1 MRKLLTLLILSCWFA
16 IDLQAQQ
23 QPVTDLYLFE
33 GLVLNPAYAGSQV
46 QFSTSLIHRDQW
58 VNFPGAP
65 VTDMFSMHAAFV
77 DSKVGVGVLL
87 SNDRIGIHND
97 LGFYG
102 MFAYRITTS
111 AGVLSAGLQGGFN
124 NINTDFDKLN
134 IKDASDN
141 LLQGKVS
148 ALNPNFGAGLY
159 FTSTNNRSFA
169 GLSVPYILN
178 SQFVEVESVLSE
190 ARRYRYYYLYGG
202 TTFRA
207 GANIKV
213 KPSVLLRFQEGAP
226 LTFDLT
232 FAAVFYDVMKIGA
245 TYRLNDNFT
254 FLVDMELLEPLHIGY
269 AYEYTL
275 SEIRRYSA
283 GTHEIMINFRFK
295 SERAHGQGV
304 NCPAYY

>member
-1 MRKLLTLLILSCWFA
+1 
-16 IDLQAQQ
+16 
-23 QPVTDLYLFE
+23 
-33 GLVLNPAYAGSQV
+33 
-46 QFSTSLIHRDQW
+46 
-58 VNFPGAP
+58 
-65 VTDMFSMHAAFV
+65 MFSMHAAFV
-77 DSKVGVGVLL
+77 DSKVGVGILL

-97 LGFYG
+97 LGLYG
-102 MFAYRITTS
+102 SFAYRITTS

-124 NINTDFDKLN
+124 NINTNFDLLN
-134 IKDASDN
+134 LKDDADD
-141 LLQGKVS
+141 LLQGKVT

-178 SQFVEVESVLSE
+178 SKFVDVESVLSE
-190 ARRYRYYYLYGG
+190 ARRFRYYYLYGG

-207 GANIKV
+207 GPNIMF
-213 KPSVLLRFQEGAP
+213 KPSLLLRFQEGAP
-226 LTFDLT
+226 LSFDVTLGV
-232 FAAVFYDVMKIGA
+232 VFYEVMKIGA
-245 TYRLNDNFT
+245 TYRLEDNLT
-254 FLVDMELLEPLHIGY
+254 FLVDMELIEPLHIGY

-275 SEIRRYSA
+275 SEIRNYSS